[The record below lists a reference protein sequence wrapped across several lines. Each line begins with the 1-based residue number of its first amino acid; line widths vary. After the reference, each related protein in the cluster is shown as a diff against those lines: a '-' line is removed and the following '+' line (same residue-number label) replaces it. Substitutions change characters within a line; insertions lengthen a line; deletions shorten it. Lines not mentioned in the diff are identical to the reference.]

1 MLWSW
6 LLHNA
11 ALDLIVFHY
20 SIKCNIAER
29 NVRLSRGTDR
39 EREREKAIVPVN
51 ACKSRPHLVATT
63 NFTLE
68 ADYCSLLFV

>member
-1 MLWSW
+1 M
-6 LLHNA
+6 
-11 ALDLIVFHY
+11 I
-20 SIKCNIAER
+20 EPR
-29 NVRLSRGTDR
+29 DR
-39 EREREKAIVPVN
+39 ERERAIVRLN